1 MCHIFGVDLQLNLRD
16 FKNYYSISCFDVSEQ
31 DEKLAIN
38 GVNVTIEIEKDT
50 KFTVNCFCVIL
61 TEKQVNIELKSG
73 KMSTLS

>member
-1 MCHIFGVDLQLNLRD
+1 LKCVIYLELILNLRD
-16 FKNYYSISCFDVSEQ
+16 FKNYYSIFCFDVSEQ

-50 KFTVNCFCVIL
+50 KFTANCFCVIL

-73 KMSTLS
+73 KMAT